1 MICACTHRNCY
12 FVFAI
17 NGRKTPER
25 CPDCGNLTVR
35 PATPEEIAWFFLE
48 HGEAKAG

>member
-17 NGRKTPER
+17 MGRQVPDC
-25 CPDCGNLTVR
+25 CPDCGNHTVR
-35 PATPEEIAWFFLE
+35 SATPEEIAWFYTE